1 MRIGCTGQT
10 LHVVGVAATGRGP
23 CAFAQRRSVAAGGV
37 VGASRVMSAAAMN
50 AEERITELEIKIAF
64 LERLVGDLATALQHE
79 TRAHAGVVDRVE
91 TLERALQVLAAR
103 VPKPRD
109 DVANA
114 AEDPVPSSG

>member
-1 MRIGCTGQT
+1 
-10 LHVVGVAATGRGP
+10 
-23 CAFAQRRSVAAGGV
+23 
-37 VGASRVMSAAAMN
+37 MN

-79 TRAHAGVVDRVE
+79 TRAHADVVDRVV

-114 AEDPVPSSG
+114 EEDPVPSSG

>member
-1 MRIGCTGQT
+1 
-10 LHVVGVAATGRGP
+10 
-23 CAFAQRRSVAAGGV
+23 
-37 VGASRVMSAAAMN
+37 MSAAAMN